1 MKTQRYTGSLI
12 YCLENTTMSKPVT
25 LSLGEV
31 LWDVLPD
38 GKALGGS
45 PSNAAWQASQ
55 LGAES
60 HIVSAIGDDDLGR
73 EIIDTLKGKNLD
85 VATISV
91 LPGVPTSTVDA
102 VLDAAGNASY
112 TIHENVAWDKLPA
125 TPAVLALAKN
135 ARGINFGSLAQRH
148 AAARATH
155 HAILDSAGPDTV
167 RVFDC
172 NLRPPFI
179 DREILHQG
187 MLRANVVKMNHDE
200 LPVLAGLF
208 GWAKKNEDS
217 MADLMRAYPG
227 VRHLVITH
235 GDKGAWWR
243 TDSQLLFK
251 EAPKPERMQDT
262 IGAGDS
268 VTAVCMMGLIKGLQV
283 PDILG
288 AAMRIATF
296 VCSQRGGMPVL
307 PSALTGIF
315 LD

>member
-1 MKTQRYTGSLI
+1 
-12 YCLENTTMSKPVT
+12 MSNPVT

-60 HIVSAIGDDDLGR
+60 HIVSAVGDDDLGR
-73 EIIDTLKGKNLD
+73 EILDTLTAKHLD
-85 VATISV
+85 VSTIAV

-102 VLDAAGNASY
+102 VLDADGNASY
-112 TIHENVAWDKLPA
+112 TIHENVAWDRLPV
-125 TPAVLALAKN
+125 TPAVLDLAQKT
-135 ARGINFGSLAQRH
+135 RGINFGSLSQRH
-148 AAARATH
+148 ETARAAH
-155 HAILDSAGPDTV
+155 HAILDAIAPDAV
-167 RVFDC
+167 KVFDC

-179 DREILHQG
+179 DRDILDQS
-187 MLRANVVKMNHDE
+187 LRRANVVKMNHDE
-200 LPVLAGLF
+200 LPAIARLF
-208 GWAKKNEDS
+208 QWTESLEDA
-217 MADLMRAYPG
+217 MTQLMHAYPN

-243 TDSQLLFK
+243 TESELIFR
-251 EAPKPERMQDT
+251 EAPKPERMMDT

-268 VTAVCMMGLIKGLQV
+268 VTAVCMMGLLKGLPV
-283 PDILG
+283 AAILE
-288 AAMRIATF
+288 AAMNIATF

-307 PSALTGIF
+307 PPALTKAF
-315 LD
+315 LG